1 MARSGGKLTFAIK
14 STMLHFTGGSS
25 MNVCRLGLKVASTI
39 TAVTLGHTAQAQNSP
54 CSFPRGDQTTAREMI
69 TNIRATK
76 AVCGMPWRALK
87 RVVADPSQR
96 QSIEQAYDEVASRYP
111 EKAKAARTRK
121 ADVAAAAGDPQEMLS
136 IADANVVAS
145 PDDKSLSNAACFIRG
160 RYGFDVEHAMPFCNV
175 AVEAGRPGWAL
186 VDRGRVELAL
196 GQFKDASADFSEA
209 LNDKS
214 FRGHF
219 MMVDA
224 AYGRGIARLK
234 LGDGGG
240 KDDLKAAMTV
250 RSTVAADFE
259 DAGIRP

>member
-1 MARSGGKLTFAIK
+1 
-14 STMLHFTGGSS
+14 
-25 MNVCRLGLKVASTI
+25 MNVCRLGLKVALTI
-39 TAVTLGHTAQAQNSP
+39 TAVTLGHTAQARSNP
-54 CSFPRGDQTTAREMI
+54 CIFPRGDQTTTAEMI
-69 TNIRATK
+69 SNIRAAK
-76 AVCGMPWRALK
+76 AVCAMPWRALK
-87 RVVADPSQR
+87 RIVADPSKR

-111 EKAKAARTRK
+111 EKGKAARARK
-121 ADVAAAAGDPQEMLS
+121 ADVAAAAGDPREMLA
-136 IADANVVAS
+136 IVDASVVAS
-145 PDDKSLSNAACFIRG
+145 PEDKSLSNAACFIRG

-186 VDRGRVELAL
+186 VNRGRVELAL
-196 GQFKDASADFSEA
+196 GQFKEALADFNEA

-219 MMVDA
+219 MIVDA

-240 KDDLKAAMTV
+240 KDDLEAAMTT
-250 RSTVAADFE
+250 RSTIAADFE